1 MKEVAILQQMIGTS
15 LGFEH
20 NAKVLTNVQRCA
32 LKAGGDM
39 SDQTK
44 MAVLGSAA
52 IIIALLLWVYF
63 SFLN

>member
-1 MKEVAILQQMIGTS
+1 
-15 LGFEH
+15 
-20 NAKVLTNVQRCA
+20 
-32 LKAGGDM
+32 M

>member
-1 MKEVAILQQMIGTS
+1 
-15 LGFEH
+15 
-20 NAKVLTNVQRCA
+20 
-32 LKAGGDM
+32 M

-63 SFLN
+63 CSSINGEPTIRVGLCAKIQIGLNAT